1 MVKETQE
8 VEEHIFYDLE
18 GVIECD
24 PPNEYLESFEATTSS
39 HDINA
44 NKPFISN
51 QKQLLLRGTTLK
63 NTPWILGYAV
73 YCGANTKANK
83 NGRKPRMKMSNV
95 LHKMNKIL
103 YTLFL
108 LESLLCFVFG
118 IAGVTWDQNNSENHF
133 YIAASQSSGFYLYVI
148 RFLVFLV
155 AYSQL
160 IPISLYVAL
169 EVLKLTQAYFISMDH
184 DMYFETLKKFT
195 RVKSSDLIEE
205 MGQIE
210 FVFSDKTGTLTCNEM
225 EFKKCYIA
233 GKVYSHSELIHK
245 DLNTFPDFKQIDKF
259 LKLIS
264 VCHTVI
270 PDLKTTESTRNK
282 DIPIV
287 YQASSPD
294 ELALINAAYK
304 CGYKFIG
311 RSPNCVTIQ
320 KGFEKPENWNTL
332 IEFPFDSSRKRMSML
347 VECNNRYFLLCKGAD
362 SAMMER
368 CDVNATILAQLN
380 KELNMFAKEGLRT
393 LIMAQKEIK
402 MSEYQ
407 VFLKAYENLKFS
419 SDRERER
426 KLLDLYD
433 RMEKNLELIGAS
445 AIEDKLQDMVPE
457 TIFKLMEAGIRV
469 WVLTGDKQVLMNF
482 LFYLFYYYHKIGAT
496 IAALLFKNN

>member
-1 MVKETQE
+1 MKEKIVQKETQE
-8 VEEHIFYDLE
+8 LEEHIFYELE
-18 GVIECD
+18 GIIECD

-39 HDINA
+39 HEING

-51 QKQLLLRGTTLK
+51 HKQLLLRGTTLK
-63 NTPWILGYAV
+63 NTAWILAYAV
-73 YCGANTKANK
+73 YCGADTKSNK

-103 YTLFL
+103 YTIFL
-108 LESLLCFVFG
+108 LEAVVCLVFG
-118 IAGVTWDQNNSENHF
+118 IAGVSWDQNNSEQH
-133 YIAASQSSGFYLYVI
+133 YYLDATSQDGFSLYVI

-169 EVLKLTQAYFISMDH
+169 EVLKLSQAYFISMDL
-184 DMYFETLKKFT
+184 DMYYETLKKFT
-195 RVKSSDLIEE
+195 MVKSSDLIEE
-205 MGQIE
+205 MGQIA
-210 FVFSDKTGTLTCNEM
+210 FIFSDKTGTLTCNEM
-225 EFKKCYIA
+225 EFKKCSIS
-233 GKVYSHSELIHK
+233 GKVYSNQELIQK
-245 DLNTFPDFKQIDKF
+245 DLSTFPDYLKIDQF

-270 PDLKTTESTRNK
+270 PDLKSTESTRNNE
-282 DIPIV
+282 IPII

-304 CGYKFIG
+304 FGYKFLD
-311 RSPNCVTIQ
+311 RSANCVKIQRNFETIQ
-320 KGFEKPENWNTL
+320 TWNTL
-332 IEFPFDSSRKRMSML
+332 LEFPFDSSRKRMSML
-347 VECNNRYFLLCKGAD
+347 VENNNRYYLFCKGAD
-362 SAMMER
+362 SVMMNR
-368 CDVNATILAQLN
+368 CNTSSLILSQLN
-380 KELNMFAKEGLRT
+380 KNLNNFAREGLRT

-402 MSEYQ
+402 PSEYQ
-407 VFLKAYENLKFS
+407 VFLRCYENLKFS

-433 RMEKNLELIGAS
+433 RMERGLELLGAS

-469 WVLTGDKQVLMNF
+469 WVLTGDKQVF
-482 LFYLFYYYHKIGAT
+482 FF
-496 IAALLFKNN
+496 